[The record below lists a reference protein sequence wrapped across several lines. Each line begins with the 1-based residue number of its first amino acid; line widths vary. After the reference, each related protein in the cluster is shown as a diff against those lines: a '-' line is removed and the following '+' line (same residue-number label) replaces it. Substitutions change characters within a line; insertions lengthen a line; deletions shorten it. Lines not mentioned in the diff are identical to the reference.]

1 MVKRINFFEQ
11 TSGKTI
17 RCHETILS
25 SAENSAVTPDI
36 FLAGFTFIRE
46 GRRPFLAFVVAM
58 VVVIT
63 DFLRL
68 VTYRSG
74 RVVQIRFRST

>member
-1 MVKRINFFEQ
+1 MVRQFVAMKPFWQ
-11 TSGKTI
+11 V
-17 RCHETILS
+17 
-25 SAENSAVTPDI
+25 AENSAVTPDV